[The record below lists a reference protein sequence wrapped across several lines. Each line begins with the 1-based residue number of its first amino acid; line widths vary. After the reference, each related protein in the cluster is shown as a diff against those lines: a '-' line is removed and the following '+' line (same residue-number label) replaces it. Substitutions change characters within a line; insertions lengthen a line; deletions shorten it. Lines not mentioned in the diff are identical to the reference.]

1 MSGVA
6 ESLDW
11 LAERDIDP
19 AARIY
24 AQVFAA
30 HPDMERLFFS
40 DSDGAI
46 KANMIYR
53 AFETVLDIAA
63 SNTYGTNFVGCEVVN
78 HQNLGVAADVF
89 VEFYEVM
96 RDVVKAELGDA
107 WSPTMESAWRD
118 ALDRVQD
125 TAAER
130 IGQLNASATSVT

>member
-24 AQVFAA
+24 AQVFAV

-46 KANMIYR
+46 KANMIWR
-53 AFETVLDIAA
+53 AFETVLDMDSANA
-63 SNTYGTNFVGCEVVN
+63 YGANFVGCEVVN
-78 HQNLGVAADVF
+78 HQNLGVDASVF
-89 VEFYEVM
+89 VSFYAIM
-96 RDVVKAELGDA
+96 RDVVRAELGDA
-107 WSPTMESAWRD
+107 WTSSMESAWRGVI
-118 ALDRVQD
+118 ARVKSV
-125 TAAER
+125 AAER
-130 IGQLNASATSVT
+130 VGAPA

>member
-11 LAERDIDP
+11 LSERDIDP

-30 HPDMERLFFS
+30 HPEMERLFFS
-40 DSDGAI
+40 DRDGAI

-53 AFETVLDIAA
+53 AFETVLDIDATN
-63 SNTYGTNFVGCEVVN
+63 SYGTNFVGCEVVN
-78 HQNLGVAADVF
+78 HQNLGVAAAAF
-89 VEFYEVM
+89 VSFYSIM
-96 RDVVKAELGDA
+96 RDVVRAELGDA
-107 WSPTMESAWRD
+107 WTPAMEEAWLGAIARIGN
-118 ALDRVQD
+118 

-130 IGQLNASATSVT
+130 IAQSNAPVTSLA